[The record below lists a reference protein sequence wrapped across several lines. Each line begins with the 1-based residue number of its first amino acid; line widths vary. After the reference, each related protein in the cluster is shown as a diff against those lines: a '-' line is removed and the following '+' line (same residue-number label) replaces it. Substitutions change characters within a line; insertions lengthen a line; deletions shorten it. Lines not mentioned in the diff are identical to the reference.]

1 MCCMGL
7 SNIPG
12 LNLLEASGISPQP
25 PSKVMEIKISP
36 DVSKSPLASKIAHS
50 RGLQNQKVNRRMSDC
65 HQTLQPVAAF
75 LLEGRIQ

>member
-1 MCCMGL
+1 MCCMGF

-12 LNLLEASGISPQP
+12 LEPPEASGISPQP

-36 DVSKSPLASKIAHS
+36 DVARSPLASKTAHS
-50 RGLQNQKVNRRMSDC
+50 QELQNQKINRSMSDC
-65 HQTLQPVAAF
+65 HQTLQPVPAF